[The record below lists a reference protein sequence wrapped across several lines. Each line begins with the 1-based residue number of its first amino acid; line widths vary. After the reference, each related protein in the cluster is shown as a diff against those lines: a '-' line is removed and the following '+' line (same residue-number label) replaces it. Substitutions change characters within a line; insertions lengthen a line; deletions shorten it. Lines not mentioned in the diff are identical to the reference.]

1 MKFFDSNYYLLKLP
15 RNHFISTFLIIAI
28 LIVLVSSVGEM
39 LAQSK
44 ISAGKWWQKPIRVMR
59 RDYGNKFEKFINS
72 DLLKLARETHEV
84 WHCNTEWVMGS
95 LGCAPGLADITT
107 FDAAGFDKLE
117 KLGDHDVLREYIS
130 LAHANSVH
138 IISYLNMHWYSYEF
152 AQKYPGWEQLVSTGE
167 SYGRVHPLYG
177 NGTSMCV
184 NSPWRDWAFKLII
197 ETAKTGVDGIFLDGP
212 VVFPGCCHCE
222 TCQRLFHEKTG
233 AEIPEKEDWS
243 NPLWKKFMAFREES
257 MAIFLRDAR
266 KALHSINPDAII
278 YLNGANGVMKLPVLP
293 AA

>member
-1 MKFFDSNYYLLKLP
+1 
-15 RNHFISTFLIIAI
+15 
-28 LIVLVSSVGEM
+28 
-39 LAQSK
+39 
-44 ISAGKWWQKPIRVMR
+44 
-59 RDYGNKFEKFINS
+59 
-72 DLLKLARETHEV
+72 
-84 WHCNTEWVMGS
+84 
-95 LGCAPGLADITT
+95 
-107 FDAAGFDKLE
+107 
-117 KLGDHDVLREYIS
+117 
-130 LAHANSVH
+130 
-138 IISYLNMHWYSYEF
+138 
-152 AQKYPGWEQLVSTGE
+152 
-167 SYGRVHPLYG
+167 
-177 NGTSMCV
+177 MCV

-278 YLNGANGVMKLPVLP
+278 YLNGANGVMKLPVLHSSLNRIGISP
-293 AA
+293 VPKLFSIRALIFMICMLL